1 MALPEGQS
9 IELLQSAARTGGDFK
24 DFVGYFDTAITT
36 LLLGQSSTTD
46 QGPWRGTAEIQKDV
60 RDEVI
65 ASDCRLLDATLN
77 TTIARWLTAWNFP
90 GAAPPRI
97 VHDASP
103 PEDLDKRASREET
116 IGRTSG
122 LRPTQAHV
130 EDVYGGQWEPAPASP
145 MQGPEPAPATG
156 VQPRRGGRAGPML
169 AAGDGEDTIGQA
181 VHALLAGDGWAPL
194 MEPMVEPL
202 KDAIDAAIARGESLE
217 AFKARVPE
225 LMRRMDETA
234 TAPMQGPEP
243 APATGVQPRRGGR
256 AGPMLAAGDG
266 EDTIGQAVHAL
277 LAGDGWAPLM
287 EPMVEPLK
295 DAIDAA
301 IARGESLEAFKARV
315 PELMRRMDETATAET
330 LHNTTFSGVISG
342 QGGEQ

>member
-1 MALPEGQS
+1 M
-9 IELLQSAARTGGDFK
+9 
-24 DFVGYFDTAITT
+24 
-36 LLLGQSSTTD
+36 
-46 QGPWRGTAEIQKDV
+46 

-65 ASDCRLLDATLN
+65 ASDCRLLDAALN

-97 VHDASP
+97 VHDAAP

-130 EDVYGGQWEPAPASP
+130 EDVYGGQWEPAPA
-145 MQGPEPAPATG
+145 TG

-169 AAGDGEDTIGQA
+169 AASDGEDPIGQA
-181 VHALLAGDGWAPL
+181 VHTLLAGDGWAPL

-217 AFKARVPE
+217 
-225 LMRRMDETA
+225 T
-234 TAPMQGPEP
+234 
-243 APATGVQPRRGGR
+243 
-256 AGPMLAAGDG
+256 
-266 EDTIGQAVHAL
+266 
-277 LAGDGWAPLM
+277 
-287 EPMVEPLK
+287 
-295 DAIDAA
+295 
-301 IARGESLEAFKARV
+301 FKARV

-330 LHNTTFSGVISG
+330 LHNMTFSGVISG
-342 QGGEQ
+342 QGGGV